1 MIYKQNYKT
10 PDGFDDIVLYSD
22 GTFLTGLLF
31 KNSKEDKNI
40 EAEETNLPI
49 FNETRKWLDEYFVGQ
64 IPNSTPKYKIENLTP
79 FRKKV
84 IKILEKIGYGEL
96 VTYNDIAKEIAAQE
110 NIKKMSA
117 QAVGGA
123 VGANPICIIV
133 PCHRVIGSNGKL
145 IGYGGG
151 INNKEK
157 LLELEKN
164 NSQKNWELFF
174 INQIHF
180 QQLSYLIHFHIL
192 PFFTMQNLLYSF
204 ILWM

>member
-1 MIYKQNYKT
+1 MIFKQNYKT
-10 PDGFDDIVLYSD
+10 PDGFDDIVLHSD

-31 KNSKEDKNI
+31 KNSKEDKNV
-40 EAEETNLPI
+40 EAEETDLPI

-64 IPNSTPKYKIENLTP
+64 IPNSIPKYKIENLTP

-123 VGANPICIIV
+123 VRANPICIIV

-157 LLELEKN
+157 LLELEKK

-174 INQIHF
+174 YKSNPFSAIILF
-180 QQLSYLIHFHIL
+180 DSFSYSS
-192 PFFTMQNLLYSF
+192 FFYNAKF
-204 ILWM
+204 II

>member
-1 MIYKQNYKT
+1 MVYKQNYKT
-10 PDGFDDIVLYSD
+10 PDGFDDIVLHSD

-31 KNSKEDKNI
+31 NNSKEDKTV
-40 EAEETNLPI
+40 EAEETDLPI

-123 VGANPICIIV
+123 VRANPICIIV

-157 LLELEKN
+157 LLELEKK
-164 NSQKNWELFF
+164 NSQKN
-174 INQIHF
+174 
-180 QQLSYLIHFHIL
+180 
-192 PFFTMQNLLYSF
+192 
-204 ILWM
+204 

>member
-10 PDGFDDIVLYSD
+10 PDGFDDIVLHSD

-31 KNSKEDKNI
+31 KNSKEDKNV
-40 EAEETNLPI
+40 EAEETDLPI

-123 VGANPICIIV
+123 VRANPICIIV

-164 NSQKNWELFF
+164 NSQKN
-174 INQIHF
+174 
-180 QQLSYLIHFHIL
+180 
-192 PFFTMQNLLYSF
+192 
-204 ILWM
+204 

>member
-10 PDGFDDIVLYSD
+10 PDGFDDIVLHSD

-31 KNSKEDKNI
+31 KNLKEDKNV
-40 EAEETNLPI
+40 EAEETDLPI

-64 IPNSTPKYKIENLTP
+64 IPNSIPKYKIENLTP

-84 IKILEKIGYGEL
+84 IKILEKIDYGEL

-123 VGANPICIIV
+123 VRANPICIIV

-157 LLELEKN
+157 LLELEKK
-164 NSQKNWELFF
+164 NSQKN
-174 INQIHF
+174 
-180 QQLSYLIHFHIL
+180 
-192 PFFTMQNLLYSF
+192 
-204 ILWM
+204 